1 MTGSEM
7 FKRNRFCRYTKCAN
21 LSALSIEDN
30 MNFES
35 VSLYGSL
42 VSNGRLMAPSEVQE
56 AIHQRNGIPGLL
68 PGWCLC
74 GDVKASMFDAIIKHG
89 NGVDIRLS
97 AFVGPA
103 DGSFATITQQL
114 GGMQHRYLLPLYE
127 PSVVAYLKALE
138 WQPIQT
144 MLGREGQT
152 KAVVL
157 HNALPWRNIVPLV
170 RMCQQSRRVSVDET
184 LAEMTEAIH
193 AVSRPET
200 IPSVYKG
207 VTLTE
212 VSVSVIVPMQYCMT
226 IAKGGTVAPGEPK

>member
-1 MTGSEM
+1 
-7 FKRNRFCRYTKCAN
+7 
-21 LSALSIEDN
+21 

-35 VSLYGSL
+35 VELYGSM

-56 AIHQRNGIPGLL
+56 AIHQRNGIPGLH

-74 GDVKASMFDAIIKHG
+74 GDVKACMFDAIIKHG

-97 AFVGPA
+97 GFVGPA
-103 DGSFATITQQL
+103 DGAYATITQQL

-127 PSVVAYLKALE
+127 PPVIAFLAALE
-138 WQPIQT
+138 RQSIQT

-152 KAVVL
+152 QALVL

-170 RMCQQSRRVSVDET
+170 GMCQQTRRVGVDET
-184 LAEMTEAIH
+184 LAEMMEAIH

-207 VTLTE
+207 VALTE
-212 VSVSVIVPMQYCMT
+212 VSVSVILPMEYCLSMEKDD
-226 IAKGGTVAPGEPK
+226 AVE